1 MSADY
6 LLSCSFRQGGW
17 TQFFE
22 HKRTSVVKG
31 EEIRFHQTSGD
42 FPCQLLAQDMIIV
55 VKQHETGMF
64 ICKRIRVSLMLFFY
78 LVWMITYEMMN
89 TKSGWLGI
97 VSNLM
102 LSLVY
107 HSSVGCA
114 PINLS
119 WPLHLPLNLLHLWPP
134 SLLPPIACLLGVP
147 FWHTTWHHCQSC
159 FCCHSPLP
167 MMEYPLPCCTRS
179 THCPL

>member
-1 MSADY
+1 
-6 LLSCSFRQGGW
+6 
-17 TQFFE
+17 
-22 HKRTSVVKG
+22 
-31 EEIRFHQTSGD
+31 
-42 FPCQLLAQDMIIV
+42 MIIV

-114 PINLS
+114 PIMTLAPTTQPSSPLTALS
-119 WPLHLPLNLLHLWPP
+119 IATHC
-134 SLLPPIACLLGVP
+134 LPPGSPLLAHHLTPLPVMLL
-147 FWHTTWHHCQSC
+147 FFFEKCSHASTATAHCQWW
-159 FCCHSPLP
+159 
-167 MMEYPLPCCTRS
+167 EYPLPCCTPPLTARS
-179 THCPL
+179 RHLGSPVVLSSWCWLPFKLMASNRAAM

>member
-31 EEIRFHQTSGD
+31 EEIMFHQTSGD

-78 LVWMITYEMMN
+78 LV
-89 TKSGWLGI
+89 
-97 VSNLM
+97 
-102 LSLVY
+102 
-107 HSSVGCA
+107 
-114 PINLS
+114 
-119 WPLHLPLNLLHLWPP
+119 
-134 SLLPPIACLLGVP
+134 
-147 FWHTTWHHCQSC
+147 
-159 FCCHSPLP
+159 
-167 MMEYPLPCCTRS
+167 
-179 THCPL
+179 

>member
-1 MSADY
+1 
-6 LLSCSFRQGGW
+6 
-17 TQFFE
+17 
-22 HKRTSVVKG
+22 
-31 EEIRFHQTSGD
+31 
-42 FPCQLLAQDMIIV
+42 MIIV

-114 PINLS
+114 PIMTLAPTTQPSSPLTALS
-119 WPLHLPLNLLHLWPP
+119 IATHCLPPGCPLLAHHLTPLPVMFLLPQPIADDGIPSALLH
-134 SLLPPIACLLGVP
+134 SLHSLPTLDILLASHVILSPWWWLP
-147 FWHTTWHHCQSC
+147 FKLVASN
-159 FCCHSPLP
+159 PAAI
-167 MMEYPLPCCTRS
+167 
-179 THCPL
+179 